1 MKGRVIRINEATSAD
16 IDAMYAL
23 MDEFYDNMDR
33 AVFERDFYAKDLS
46 LIHI

>member
-1 MKGRVIRINEATSAD
+1 MKGKVIKITEAKNAD

-33 AVFERDFYAKDLS
+33 AVFERDFL
-46 LIHI
+46 

>member
-1 MKGRVIRINEATSAD
+1 MKGKVIKINEAATAD

-33 AVFERDFYAKDLS
+33 AVFERDFYAKD
-46 LIHI
+46 